1 MLIDYSVELK
11 TEALVSLERLTQV
24 EKNRIIRKIYW
35 LATNFDSITPDY
47 LTANLAGL
55 FKLRV
60 GNYRVVYSFSREL
73 RIITIHIIG
82 HRSEIYR

>member
-1 MLIDYSVELK
+1 MDYSVELK

>member
-1 MLIDYSVELK
+1 MDYSVELK

-60 GNYRVVYSFSREL
+60 GNYRVVYSFNREL

>member
-1 MLIDYSVELK
+1 MDYSVELK

-60 GNYRVVYSFSREL
+60 GNYRVVYSFNRES
-73 RIITIHIIG
+73 RIITIHKIG
-82 HRSEIYR
+82 HRREIYE